1 MVRAFIAL
9 ICLVALTPAAAAR
22 DRQAAAESAG
32 SHNFRDCP
40 TCPEMVTIPTGEFL
54 MGSPESE
61 RGRGKDEG
69 PQHKVAFAKPFAAG
83 KFEVTFAEWDAC
95 VAEGG
100 CTEKPSDE
108 GWGRARHPVINVS
121 WNDATQFVAWLS
133 KKTGKTYR
141 LLSEAEW
148 EYAARGQTKATDP
161 STPFSTGATI
171 NYQKANYDAN
181 FTYNGSPPRPLPAED
196 GGCWLSAAQR
206 IRPARDARQC
216 LGMGSGLLQ
225 ALLRGRARGRLAGHR
240 KRLQPAHPTRRRLE
254 LLPQA
259 STFCLP
265 LCNGARS
272 PAEQRRVPGGPRSL
286 TGGSKGQATG
296 GWFCIRGQG
305 HEIQVFSALCNR
317 HALAGLS

>member
-22 DRQAAAESAG
+22 DRQPAAESAG

-133 KKTGKTYR
+133 KKTGKSYR

-148 EYAARGQTKATDP
+148 EYAARGQTKTTDP

-181 FTYNGSPPRPLPAED
+181 FTYNGSPPGLYRQKTVDVGSLPHNAFGLHE
-196 GGCWLSAAQR
+196 S
-206 IRPARDARQC
+206 RQC

-225 ALLRGRARGRLAGHR
+225 ALLRGRAGRWLAGRH
-240 KRLQPAHPTRRRLE
+240 KRLQPAHPSRRRLE
-254 LLPQA
+254 LLPQT

-286 TGGSKGQATG
+286 TGGGKGQAIG

-317 HALAGLS
+317 RALAGLS

>member
-22 DRQAAAESAG
+22 DRQQPAAESAG

-121 WNDATQFVAWLS
+121 WHDATQFVAWLS
-133 KKTGKTYR
+133 KKTGKPYR

-181 FTYNGSPPRPLPAED
+181 FTYNGSPPGLYRQKTVDVGSLPHNAFGLHEMHGNVWEWVQDCYKPSYEGAPAD
-196 GGCWLSAAQR
+196 GSPVIANDCNLHILRGGAWNYYPKLLRSAYRYATAPEVR
-206 IRPARDARQC
+206 LNNAGFRVARD
-216 LGMGSGLLQ
+216 L
-225 ALLRGRARGRLAGHR
+225 
-240 KRLQPAHPTRRRLE
+240 
-254 LLPQA
+254 
-259 STFCLP
+259 
-265 LCNGARS
+265 
-272 PAEQRRVPGGPRSL
+272 
-286 TGGSKGQATG
+286 
-296 GWFCIRGQG
+296 
-305 HEIQVFSALCNR
+305 
-317 HALAGLS
+317 